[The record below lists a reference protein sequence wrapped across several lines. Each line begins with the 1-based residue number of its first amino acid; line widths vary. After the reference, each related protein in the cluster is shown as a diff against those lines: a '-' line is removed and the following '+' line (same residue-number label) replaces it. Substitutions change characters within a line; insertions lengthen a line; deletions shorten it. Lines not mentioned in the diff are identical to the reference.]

1 MLTAKDAPA
10 DQVQG
15 LTGGGGGGGG
25 GGGRDYVVKPFSF
38 EVRIARIRALLRR
51 KEYLIERTRGLR
63 ARR

>member
-15 LTGGGGGGGG
+15 LT
-25 GGGRDYVVKPFSF
+25 GGRDYVVKPFSF